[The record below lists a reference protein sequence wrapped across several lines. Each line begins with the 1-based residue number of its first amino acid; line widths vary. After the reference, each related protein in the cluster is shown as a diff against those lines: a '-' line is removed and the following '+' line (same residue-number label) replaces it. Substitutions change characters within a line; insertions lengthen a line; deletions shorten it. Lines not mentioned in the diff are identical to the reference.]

1 VFDRPTRLVVR
12 AAIVAAVLG
21 VAAGCGGDDDPA
33 EEAGTTQ
40 AVTTAPPRDSAQR
53 TVGGGDR
60 SCTDATPDAEREAG
74 SDTACKKVGRAP
86 DQQVAPPAA
95 AGAPPAAAGATS
107 AEKAEI
113 VRQFYDAWNRRDF
126 QAAVRGVDKDFS
138 LRFSGAFAN
147 LVGERFDGR
156 DGLLRFMRRFPAAV
170 GGQFAVER
178 TFDMG
183 DRVGVIVT
191 RKAAG
196 SGSGAPL
203 SVRIRQVWTFRD
215 GKVIRVKSSFAGR
228 DGLGVPGSTA
238 DR

>member
-1 VFDRPTRLVVR
+1 VFDRPNRLVVL
-12 AAIVAAVLG
+12 APIVAAVLG
-21 VAAGCGGDDDPA
+21 VAAGCGGGDDPS

-40 AVTTAPPRDSAQR
+40 AVITAPPQDSAQR

-60 SCTDATPDAEREAG
+60 SCTDATPDVEREAG

-86 DQQVAPPAA
+86 DQQV
-95 AGAPPAAAGATS
+95 APPAAAGATS

-156 DGLLRFMRRFPAAV
+156 DGLLRFMRRFPATV

-196 SGSGAPL
+196 AGSGAPL

-228 DGLGVPGSTA
+228 QGLGVPGSPA

>member
-1 VFDRPTRLVVR
+1 VFDRPTRLVVL

-21 VAAGCGGDDDPA
+21 IAAGCGGGDDDGTD
-33 EEAGTTQ
+33 EAGTSQ
-40 AVTTAPPRDSAQR
+40 AVTTAPSQDSAER
-53 TVGGGDR
+53 TISGNDR
-60 SCTDATPDAEREAG
+60 SCTDAGPDAEREAG

-86 DQQVAPPAA
+86 DQQV
-95 AGAPPAAAGATS
+95 GPPAAAGATS

-156 DGLLRFMRRFPAAV
+156 DGLLRFMRRFPATL

-196 SGSGAPL
+196 AESGAPL

-228 DGLGVPGSTA
+228 DGLGVSGSPA

>member
-1 VFDRPTRLVVR
+1 VFDRPNRLAVL
-12 AAIVAAVLG
+12 APIVAAVLG
-21 VAAGCGGDDDPA
+21 VAAGCGGGDDPA
-33 EEAGTTQ
+33 EEAGTSQ
-40 AVTTAPPRDSAQR
+40 AVTTAPPQDSAQR
-53 TVGGGDR
+53 TISGGDR
-60 SCTDATPDAEREAG
+60 SCTDARPDVAREAG
-74 SDTACKKVGRAP
+74 SDAGCKKVGRAP

-95 AGAPPAAAGATS
+95 TGATS
-107 AEKAEI
+107 EEKAEI

-147 LVGERFDGR
+147 LIGERFDGR

-196 SGSGAPL
+196 AESGAPL

-215 GKVIRVKSSFAGR
+215 GKVIRVESSFAGR
-228 DGLGVPGSTA
+228 DGLGVPGSPA

>member
-1 VFDRPTRLVVR
+1 MFDRPTRLVVR

-40 AVTTAPPRDSAQR
+40 AVTTAPPQDSAQR

-60 SCTDATPDAEREAG
+60 SCTDARPEVEREAG

-86 DQQVAPPAA
+86 DQQV
-95 AGAPPAAAGATS
+95 APPAAAGATS

-126 QAAVRGVDKDFS
+126 QVAVRGVDKDFS

-196 SGSGAPL
+196 AGSGAPL

-215 GKVIRVKSSFAGR
+215 GKVIRVKSSFTGR
-228 DGLGVPGSTA
+228 DGLGVPGSPA

>member
-1 VFDRPTRLVVR
+1 VFDRPNRLVVL
-12 AAIVAAVLG
+12 APIVAAVIG
-21 VAAGCGGDDDPA
+21 VAGCGGGDDPA
-33 EEAGTTQ
+33 EEAGTSPT
-40 AVTTAPPRDSAQR
+40 VTTATAPPQDSAQR
-53 TVGGGDR
+53 PVGGGDR

-86 DQQVAPPAA
+86 DQQV
-95 AGAPPAAAGATS
+95 APPAAAGATS

-156 DGLLRFMRRFPAAV
+156 DGLLRFMRRFPATV

-196 SGSGAPL
+196 AGSGAPL

-228 DGLGVPGSTA
+228 GGLGVPGSTA
-238 DR
+238 ER